1 MDTANISESNQH
13 VNGKSVEFKIIEGM
27 ITFVE
32 YTLFFNYRSLIKDWN
47 PFWKKKKNFLEC
59 QHAESGWT

>member
-32 YTLFFNYRSLIKDWN
+32 YTLFFNYRSLIKD
-47 PFWKKKKNFLEC
+47 
-59 QHAESGWT
+59 